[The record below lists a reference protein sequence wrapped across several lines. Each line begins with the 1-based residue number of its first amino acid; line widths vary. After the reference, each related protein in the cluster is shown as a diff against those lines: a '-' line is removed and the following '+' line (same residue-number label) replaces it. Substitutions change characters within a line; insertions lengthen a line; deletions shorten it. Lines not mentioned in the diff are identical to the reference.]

1 MHSIRSRLNLIF
13 LAIVTLFLAISGV
26 ISYMQTQ
33 QELENN
39 MRHSAIA
46 LQKRLQT
53 VLPGILWN
61 FDSTQLGLVVEAEMQ
76 SADLSM
82 LLVYNNE
89 EQVDGRINVQG
100 KMTTVHAAPPTT
112 DAQTFPIYYP
122 ANEKSKPMG
131 KVYYVFSREKI
142 TARLNQMVTSKII
155 EVILLDLLLFM
166 ALSHSLLLVVIRPL
180 DQLRESLIQASDTKD
195 FDLNTIILPQ
205 NRKDEFADVADAV
218 QRITRRLCDDLES
231 RKAAELAMRQA
242 RDLTETAFKQLNETK
257 NNLVQAEKMASLGGL
272 VAGVAHEVNTPVGV
286 ILTSASVLSEE
297 TILFKN
303 SLDAGAIKKSEVMRY
318 SEMAIESS
326 RLILANAERAAQLIQ
341 SFKQVAVDQTSEARR
356 SFELG
361 EYMDEVIMSLKPTLK
376 RTSVMIEVSCPEKI
390 NLDGYPGAISQV
402 ITNFLTNALAH
413 AFAEGQIGLISLSA
427 TRSDDN
433 VTLSFEDN
441 GGGIPPEH
449 LKKIFDPFFTTKRGS
464 GGSGLGLNVVYN
476 LVTQTLGGSL
486 IVHSELGKGTS
497 FIACFPLIAP
507 QAKESKTS

>member
-1 MHSIRSRLNLIF
+1 
-13 LAIVTLFLAISGV
+13 
-26 ISYMQTQ
+26 
-33 QELENN
+33 
-39 MRHSAIA
+39 
-46 LQKRLQT
+46 
-53 VLPGILWN
+53 
-61 FDSTQLGLVVEAEMQ
+61 
-76 SADLSM
+76 
-82 LLVYNNE
+82 
-89 EQVDGRINVQG
+89 
-100 KMTTVHAAPPTT
+100 
-112 DAQTFPIYYP
+112 
-122 ANEKSKPMG
+122 
-131 KVYYVFSREKI
+131 
-142 TARLNQMVTSKII
+142 
-155 EVILLDLLLFM
+155 
-166 ALSHSLLLVVIRPL
+166 LLLVVIRPL